1 MLRFGYLKYLSS
13 FLQGCIAFQSL
24 YGSRFHIYYKNR
36 MVWYFS
42 DHSRFKELNRKKI
55 IHGAACLKAHT
66 GTV

>member
-1 MLRFGYLKYLSS
+1 
-13 FLQGCIAFQSL
+13 
-24 YGSRFHIYYKNR
+24 

-42 DHSRFKELNRKKI
+42 DYPRFKELNRKKI